1 LKGEIIPLS
10 EVVELAI
17 ADGHIHG
24 LVLREVWQLEFVL
37 LLLLFLVLFLLI
49 WGILVVVEEGA

>member
-10 EVVELAI
+10 EVIELAI

-24 LVLREVWQLEFVL
+24 LVLREVWRLEFVL
-37 LLLLFLVLFLLI
+37 LLLLFLVLFLLVR
-49 WGILVVVEEGA
+49 GILVVVEEGA

>member
-10 EVVELAI
+10 EVIELAI

-24 LVLREVWQLEFVL
+24 LVLREVWRLEFVL
-37 LLLLFLVLFLLI
+37 LLLLFLVIFLLVRD
-49 WGILVVVEEGA
+49 ILVVVEEGA